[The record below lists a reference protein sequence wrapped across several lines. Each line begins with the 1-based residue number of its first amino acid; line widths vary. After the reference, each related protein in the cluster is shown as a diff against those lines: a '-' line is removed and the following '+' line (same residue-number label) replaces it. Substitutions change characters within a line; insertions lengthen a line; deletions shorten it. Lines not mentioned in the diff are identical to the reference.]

1 MEKTKKSAFQAAAD
15 ELIQAQKDYDK
26 NKTQKNLDAKTTAA
40 AKVNDLACGRPVK
53 DNK

>member
-1 MEKTKKSAFQAAAD
+1 MDKPPKSALQAAAD
-15 ELIQAQKDYDK
+15 ELSQAQKNYGK
-26 NKTQKNLDAKTTAA
+26 NKTQKNLDVKVAAA